1 MKTNQ
6 LKIAA
11 ALAAAIVVLALT
23 FRSGVHAQ
31 DKSTD
36 PQVTTNWMGCLVIG
50 KQDTNDRFV
59 IGGPYPQAK
68 SEIDIG
74 LRSDGVVVWRK
85 AQL

>member
-1 MKTNQ
+1 MKTKH
-6 LKIAA
+6 LKLAALVAA
-11 ALAAAIVVLALT
+11 AVVGLTVT

-31 DKSTD
+31 DKPAA
-36 PQVTTNWMGCLVIG
+36 PQVSTNWMGCLVIG
-50 KQDTNDRFV
+50 KNDTNDRFV

-85 AQL
+85 AQP